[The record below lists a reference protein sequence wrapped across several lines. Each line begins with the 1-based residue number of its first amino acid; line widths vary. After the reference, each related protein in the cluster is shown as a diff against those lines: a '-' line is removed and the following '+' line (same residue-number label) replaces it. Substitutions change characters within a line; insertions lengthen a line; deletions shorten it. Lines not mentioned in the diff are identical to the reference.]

1 MNKKTAKPAPV
12 TDVST
17 PALLAEAVAHFLD
30 EKKGR
35 DISIIDISGRSI
47 IADYFVIASATST
60 TQVRALADYVD
71 EKLSKEGIEPLR
83 RDGFSEAKWIAV
95 DYGSVILHVFHEE
108 TREYY
113 RLERLWIDGGNCE
126 KYGEGA

>member
-1 MNKKTAKPAPV
+1 MKATKSDAY
-12 TDVST
+12 
-17 PALLAEAVAHFLD
+17 ALARKIAAVLD
-30 EKKGR
+30 EKKAS
-35 DISIIDISGRSI
+35 DIVIIDLSEKSI
-47 IADYFVIASATST
+47 IADYFVIASGRST
-60 TQVRALADYVD
+60 TAVKSLTDNVD

-95 DYGSVILHVFHEE
+95 DYGSVILHVFNEE

>member
-1 MNKKTAKPAPV
+1 MKATKQDAYQLAKKIAGV
-12 TDVST
+12 
-17 PALLAEAVAHFLD
+17 LD
-30 EKKGR
+30 EKKGK
-35 DISIIDISGRSI
+35 DIVIIDLSEKSI
-47 IADYFVIASATST
+47 IADYFVIASGRST
-60 TQVRALADYVD
+60 TAVKSLTDNVD

-113 RLERLWIDGGNCE
+113 HLERLWADGANFE
-126 KYGEGA
+126 KFGDNE

>member
-1 MNKKTAKPAPV
+1 MKATKSDAY
-12 TDVST
+12 
-17 PALLAEAVAHFLD
+17 ALARKIAAVLD
-30 EKKGR
+30 EKKAS
-35 DISIIDISGRSI
+35 DIVIIDLSEKFI
-47 IADYFVIASATST
+47 IADYFVIASGRST
-60 TQVRALADYVD
+60 TAVKSLTDNVD

-113 RLERLWIDGGNCE
+113 RLARLWIDGGNCE

>member
-1 MNKKTAKPAPV
+1 MKAPKS
-12 TDVST
+12 DAC
-17 PALLAEAVAHFLD
+17 ALARKIAAVLD
-30 EKKGR
+30 EKKAS
-35 DISIIDISGRSI
+35 DIVIIDLSEKSI
-47 IADYFVIASATST
+47 IADYFVIASGRST
-60 TQVRALADYVD
+60 TAVKSLTDNVD

>member
-1 MNKKTAKPAPV
+1 MKATKSDAY
-12 TDVST
+12 
-17 PALLAEAVAHFLD
+17 ALARKIAAVLD
-30 EKKGR
+30 EKKAS
-35 DISIIDISGRSI
+35 DIVIIDLSEKSIIAVYFVSASGRS
-47 IADYFVIASATST
+47 T
-60 TQVRALADYVD
+60 TAVKSLTDNVD

>member
-1 MNKKTAKPAPV
+1 MKATKSDAY
-12 TDVST
+12 
-17 PALLAEAVAHFLD
+17 ALARKIAAVLD
-30 EKKGR
+30 EKKAS
-35 DISIIDISGRSI
+35 DIVIIDLSDKSI
-47 IADYFVIASATST
+47 IADYFVIASGRST
-60 TQVRALADYVD
+60 TAVKSLTDNVD

-113 RLERLWIDGGNCE
+113 RLERLWINGGNCE

>member
-1 MNKKTAKPAPV
+1 MKATKQDAYVLAKKIA
-12 TDVST
+12 
-17 PALLAEAVAHFLD
+17 AVLD
-30 EKKGR
+30 EKKAR
-35 DISIIDISGRSI
+35 DIVIIDLSDKSV
-47 IADYFVIASATST
+47 IADYFVIASGKST
-60 TQVRALADYVD
+60 TAVKSLTDNVD

-113 RLERLWIDGGNCE
+113 RLERLWIDGANYE
-126 KYGEGA
+126 KYGDNA

>member
-1 MNKKTAKPAPV
+1 MKATKSDAY
-12 TDVST
+12 
-17 PALLAEAVAHFLD
+17 ALARKIAAVLD
-30 EKKGR
+30 EKKAS
-35 DISIIDISGRSI
+35 DIVIIDLSEKSI
-47 IADYFVIASATST
+47 IADYFVIASGRST
-60 TQVRALADYVD
+60 TAVKSLTDNVD

-95 DYGSVILHVFHEE
+95 DYGSVIPHVFHEE

>member
-1 MNKKTAKPAPV
+1 MKV
-12 TDVST
+12 TKSDAY
-17 PALLAEAVAHFLD
+17 ALARKIAAVLD
-30 EKKGR
+30 EKKAS
-35 DISIIDISGRSI
+35 DIVIIDLSEKSI
-47 IADYFVIASATST
+47 IADYFVIASGRST
-60 TQVRALADYVD
+60 TAVKSLTDNVD